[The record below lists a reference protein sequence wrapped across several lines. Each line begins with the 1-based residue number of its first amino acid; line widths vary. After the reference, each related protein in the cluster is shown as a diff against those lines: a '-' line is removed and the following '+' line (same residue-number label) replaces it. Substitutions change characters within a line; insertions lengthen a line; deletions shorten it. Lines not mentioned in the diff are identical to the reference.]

1 MHPEQPLIA
10 SYHYLAIITSFK
22 SRFLIFGNFEPVL
35 HWSRWVLSV
44 VSVVEAVEE
53 ASIPGLCPVEVLL
66 VLIDICQ
73 WLNFRSFEPVLHWS
87 RLVEAVAAVAAV
99 AQNVHS
105 RSSCSGSTTSD
116 SRYSLNFRTIEP
128 VLHSSCSVE
137 VEEEA
142 ASFICCE
149 RFTPSIVKS
158 RRIPLDQVLAVESF
172 EFQDYWAGLAF
183 KLLSG
188 ISVQSRYTSSGI
200 TTARN
205 QSAVEM
211 TSHSIKIS
219 RRLSRSY
226 TQVAVCGS
234 VQSRYVSSWMTT
246 RNQSVVELIHS
257 LIAIEFLNFRTFEP
271 VLHSSRCVWKRPI

>member
-1 MHPEQPLIA
+1 MHPLIA

-22 SRFLIFGNFEPVL
+22 SLFLIFGNFEPVL

-53 ASIPGLCPVEVLL
+53 ASIPGLYPVEVLL

-73 WLNFRSFEPVLHWS
+73 RLNFRSFEPVLHWS
-87 RLVEAVAAVAAV
+87 RWVEAVDAVAAV

-128 VLHSSCSVE
+128 VLHSSRW
-137 VEEEA
+137 VEEEKLLPL
-142 ASFICCE
+142 SLLWVLE
-149 RFTPSIVKS
+149 SIYCQS
-158 RRIPLDQVLAVESF
+158 RKDLFGSSLSGWI
-172 EFQDYWAGLAF
+172 EFQDYWAGLALKSLCAQF
-183 KLLSG
+183 G
-188 ISVQSRYTSSGI
+188 SVQSRHICSDI
-200 TTARN
+200 TTRN
-205 QSAVEM
+205 QSAVELI
-211 TSHSIKIS
+211 SHSIKIS
-219 RRLSRSY
+219 RHLSRSY

-234 VQSRYVSSWMTT
+234 VQSRYVSSCMTT

-257 LIAIEFLNFRTFEP
+257 LIAVEFLNFRTFEP
-271 VLHSSRCVWKRPI
+271 VLHSSRWVWKRPI